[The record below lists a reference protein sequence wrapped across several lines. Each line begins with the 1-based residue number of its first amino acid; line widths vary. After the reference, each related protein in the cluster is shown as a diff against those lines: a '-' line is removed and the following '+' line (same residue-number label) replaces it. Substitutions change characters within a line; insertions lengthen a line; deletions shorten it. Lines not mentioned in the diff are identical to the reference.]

1 MTVKLAR
8 ADTIFPI
15 PLYRYRI
22 EEPGLNDLL
31 SKEIAQR
38 SRTEQGLHNRNRL
51 GWQSAQDFFQRQE
64 EGHARLARLF
74 AQSVKHMI
82 QDLDQNTDFA
92 KFNVLLNG
100 WLNVNPRGGYNSPHQ
115 HSDAHLSGVYYV
127 DVPKAKSE
135 AGGAIEFLSPHPVRL
150 LSTLIRSQLFSD
162 RVRVQPTAGDL
173 LIFPSQLMH
182 WVHPNDS
189 SKPRVTVAFNATIQ
203 AKREPK

>member
-74 AQSVKHMI
+74 AQSVKQTI

-135 AGGAIEFLSPHPVRL
+135 AGIPLGRYGTIQDFGKAAAFL
-150 LSTLIRSQLFSD
+150 LSDAASYVTGETFIVD
-162 RVRVQPTAGDL
+162 GGT
-173 LIFPSQLMH
+173 MH
-182 WVHPNDS
+182 
-189 SKPRVTVAFNATIQ
+189 TVW
-203 AKREPK
+203 

>member
-8 ADTIFPI
+8 VDSIFPI
-15 PLYRYRI
+15 PLYRYRV
-22 EEPGLNDLL
+22 ENPGLNDAL

-38 SRTEQGLHNRNRL
+38 RKVERSKENRNRL
-51 GWQSAQDFFQRQE
+51 GWQSEHDFFQRKE
-64 EGHARLARLF
+64 DGHAQLARIF
-74 AQSVKHMI
+74 AEVSKQTI
-82 QDLDQNTDFA
+82 QALDPAADFT

-100 WLNVNPRGGYNSPHQ
+100 WVNANPPGGYNSPHQ

-127 DVPKAKSE
+127 DVPKSKSE

-162 RVRVQPTAGDL
+162 RVRVQPSAGDL
-173 LIFPSQLMH
+173 IIFPSQLLH

-189 SKPRVTVAFNATIQ
+189 AKPRVTVAFNVTIQ
-203 AKREPK
+203 PKR